1 MAEFVNMPIPV
12 EKFQAVCA
20 LLAGTAPAAIAST
33 PSAIVSKLVRQSEA
47 EKVEEITQEVI
58 AETVQGI
65 AVDSKGIPF
74 DPSIHTGTKNKDGTW
89 RVKKGMADK
98 AAELEPIKT
107 LSETSTPS
115 PAIPVADGATE
126 QDGSTQTEE
135 PVSAAALPDD
145 EEDEFAAFTAAA
157 AKVDA
162 IEEAAVASIPERVW
176 TDADLGALCNQ
187 AAIKLNDPVPV
198 KALIAEFV
206 PAGEVAHSRNVPA
219 DKRAAFV
226 AAVEAKTGIEFAG

>member
-58 AETVQGI
+58 AEATQDI
-65 AVDSKGIPF
+65 AVDSKSIPF

-162 IEEAAVASIPERVW
+162 VEAVASIPERVW

-226 AAVEAKTGIEFAG
+226 AAVEAKAGIEFAG

>member
-1 MAEFVNMPIPV
+1 VTEFVNMPVPV

-20 LLAGTAPAAIAST
+20 LLAGTAPAAIASA
-33 PSAIVSKLVRQSEA
+33 PVKLPEAKKIEEVAQEAIAGTV
-47 EKVEEITQEVI
+47 QEV
-58 AETVQGI
+58 EL
-65 AVDSKGIPF
+65 DSSGIPF
-74 DPSIHTGTKNKDGTW
+74 DASIHTGTKNKDGTW
-89 RVKKGMADK
+89 RVKKGMAGK

-107 LSETSTPS
+107 ISETSTPS
-115 PAIPVADGATE
+115 PANQIADTATE
-126 QDGSTQTEE
+126 PASVAVSQD
-135 PVSAAALPDD
+135 
-145 EEDEFAAFTAAA
+145 EDEFAAFTAAA
-157 AKVDA
+157 AKIDE
-162 IEEAAVASIPERVW
+162 IEAEAVASIPERVW

-226 AAVEAKTGIEFAG
+226 AAIEAKAGIKFAG

>member
-33 PSAIVSKLVRQSEA
+33 PSTIVSKLVRQSEA
-47 EKVEEITQEVI
+47 EKVEEITQD
-58 AETVQGI
+58 I

-162 IEEAAVASIPERVW
+162 VEAAAVASIPERVW

-226 AAVEAKTGIEFAG
+226 AAVEAKAGIEFAG